1 MATIEELSAA
11 LVKADA
17 AGNTE
22 DAKVF
27 ADAIRQMQSQAQQQP
42 QEQTSIAQQAL
53 EAAAPTIRGFG
64 PTGAGMLAGAAAGS
78 VLPGVGTAI
87 GAGAGAAAAGLSSFI
102 GDPVVHGINALL
114 GTQLTAPSD
123 AWNALFTKLGVPESK
138 TESAKLVEAISGGV
152 GNAAAS
158 VQLGNVLA
166 RSATPA
172 TRAVGE
178 ILASGELSQLVAGA
192 GSGAGAEVG
201 RYAAEALGAGK
212 AGQLA
217 ASVAGSLLG
226 GIGGAKGGQLLSVEG
241 VAAREIPDVVQKA
254 IKEGK
259 IVMTS
264 DVFPPEGMASRTVQ
278 SVGESVPIAGT
289 AGIRT
294 QQRLQRLDELK
305 DVLGEFNALN
315 NPTAIDDV
323 MSSLTRTRQNELAKY
338 VGQKKE
344 ILNSLSQEGNFVPVQ
359 RTLNQIDAEIE
370 RLSAISPTGY
380 AKAIDRLNE
389 FKTDIN
395 GKTINNVEGNRKL
408 LGEWLKSPDISVI
421 KDEADKAVSNIYK
434 VLKKDMG
441 SFINT
446 EAGSDAF
453 KSWLNSERNL
463 ASMSEERSVT
473 AFRSVLSK
481 GKKTPEEV
489 SAMLFNEKPSFVKL
503 LYRNL
508 DETGKANARTAL
520 LSRAAQKATKEGV
533 LDADLFRKEADKLGM
548 QNGIFFE
555 GPSADRLRG
564 LTEYLKLTARAGVR
578 DWERPT
584 GVRQILPLAAAA
596 MSITKLGLTGLA
608 VRAYESPIVRD
619 MLIKLPKLKQGSVE
633 QSALF
638 NRITQTVLSQQV
650 DKFAK
655 QQKESGKPI
664 TFNQDTSKS
673 EQIGDGSVRTDTVN
687 GFRIVGK
694 AGQKFRLYDQTGMPI
709 GSFKSPDEAQSF
721 ADQYLI
727 DSIKRGIKK

>member
-1 MATIEELSAA
+1 MASEYDA
-11 LVKADA
+11 LLETPTQGGVSEYDILLQE
-17 AGNTE
+17 G
-22 DAKVF
+22 
-27 ADAIRQMQSQAQQQP
+27 QQP
-42 QEQTSIAQQAL
+42 SLAQQAL

-78 VLPGVGTAI
+78 VVPGVGTAI
-87 GAGAGAAAAGLSSFI
+87 GAGAGAAAAGLTSLI

-166 RSATPA
+166 RSATPV

-212 AGQLA
+212 EGQLA

-226 GIGGAKGGQLLSVEG
+226 GIKGAKAGQLLSVEG
-241 VAAREIPDVVQKA
+241 LAARQIPDAVQKA

-278 SVGESVPIAGT
+278 SIGESVPIAGT

-323 MSSLTRTRQNELAKY
+323 MSSLTRTRQAELGRY

-359 RTLNQIDAEIE
+359 RTLNQVDAEIE
-370 RLSAISPTGY
+370 RLANISPTGY

-389 FKTDIN
+389 FKADIN

-446 EAGSDAF
+446 EAGSEAF
-453 KSWLNSERNL
+453 KSWAKSEANL
-463 ASMSEERSVT
+463 ASMAGELRVN
-473 AFRSVLSK
+473 ALRSVLRK
-481 GKKTPEEV
+481 GEMTPEAV
-489 SAMLFNEKPSFVKL
+489 SNILFSQKPSDVKL
-503 LYRNL
+503 LYNNL
-508 DETGKANARTAL
+508 DEAGKANARTAL
-520 LSRAAQKATKEGV
+520 LSKAAQKATKEGV
-533 LDADLFRKEADKLGM
+533 LDADLFRKEADKLRM
-548 QNGIFFE
+548 QTGVFFE
-555 GPSADRLRG
+555 GKTADRLRG

-578 DWERPT
+578 DWDRPT

-596 MSITKLGLTGLA
+596 MSITKLGLAGLS
-608 VRAYESPIVRD
+608 VRAYESPVARD
-619 MLIKLPKLKQGSVE
+619 LLMRLPKLKQGSPE
-633 QSALF
+633 QMQLVK
-638 NRITQTVLSQQV
+638 RITQVVLTQQV

-655 QQKESGKPI
+655 QQKEAGKPI
-664 TFNQDTSKS
+664 TFSSDQSSS
-673 EQIGDGSVRTDTVN
+673 EQIGDGSVRTDAAN
-687 GFRIVGK
+687 GYRIVGK
-694 AGQKFRLYDQTGMPI
+694 TGQRFRLFDQSGMPI
-709 GSFKSPDEAQSF
+709 GSFKSPDEAQAF
-721 ADQYLI
+721 ADKHLI
-727 DSIKRGIKK
+727 ESVKQSIK